1 MTRRFEET
9 TRTVYKWFK
18 ERYDVDPEKYHD
30 RDLALIDLQDI
41 IAPGVAARY
50 SEQHSKEYHD
60 SLSPAEQ
67 VRRGRRNK
75 MIQIITSLYRGGHL
89 EQKIIDGK
97 TFLRINADK
106 LESHDQ
112 IAASSVPSTSSV
124 VSTQVV
130 TQAPVSLTPIEPIQ
144 LHILSKSDIANKF
157 EITDIVV
164 DGQPKIRVKYGNL
177 VFELSSSAADHLCD
191 RIGAQLIYA
200 RGSFASRNAQTP

>member
-18 ERYDVDPEKYHD
+18 ERYDVDPEKFHD
-30 RDLALIDLQDI
+30 RDLALIELQDI
-41 IAPGVAARY
+41 IPPGVAARY

-89 EQKIIDGK
+89 DQQVIDGK
-97 TFLRINADK
+97 TFLRINPDK
-106 LESHDQ
+106 LEPHEQ
-112 IAASSVPSTSSV
+112 LPVSSVGSV

-130 TQAPVSLTPIEPIQ
+130 TQAPVILPSVEPIQ

-164 DGQPKIRVKYGNL
+164 DGQPKIRLKYGNL

-200 RGSFASRNAQTP
+200 RGSFASRQTQTP